1 MDNTILLTLYKPQI
15 IESVKNETYKSGRFE
30 KAADAKAISVAYE
43 IQAGNEDYQER
54 LLERSFSTGL
64 EELKTN
70 LSDYLQDS
78 GYSTGDNIFSAD
90 DNSNITITLVVGNR
104 FNKSYTDSLAKLCAK
119 YVEEVMLMD
128 WWKPVNEKK
137 SSLYAQFVERDLKAI
152 KRCFNKT
159 APEAPSYKYPTTLSV
174 VGSAINIGVGEERT
188 VTYSISDGAIDD
200 INIRVQDP
208 NVCSIGSS
216 SEGVTI
222 IGKNFG
228 ETYIQLYSRHNE
240 ELSKTIHVYVAQYE

>member
-43 IQAGNEDYQER
+43 IQAGNDEFQER
-54 LLERSFSTGL
+54 LLERSFSTSL

-78 GYSTGDNIFSAD
+78 GYSTGDNIFSSEND
-90 DNSNITITLVVGNR
+90 SNILLTLVVSNR
-104 FNKSYTDSLAKLCAK
+104 FNRSYTDSLAKLCAK

-128 WWKPVNEKK
+128 WWRPINEKK
-137 SSLYAQFVERDLKAI
+137 SSLYSQFVERDLSAI

-159 APEAPSYKYPTTLSV
+159 APVAPSYKYPTTLRVVSSV
-174 VGSAINIGVGEERT
+174 IDIGVGEEHT

-200 INIRVQDP
+200 INARVQDA
-208 NVCSIGSS
+208 NVCDVGSS
-216 SEGVTI
+216 NEGFTV
-222 IGKNFG
+222 IGKNVG
-228 ETYIQLYSRHNE
+228 DTLIQLYSRHNE
-240 ELSKTIHVYVAQYE
+240 QLTQTVHVYVKDQL

>member
-15 IESVKNETYKSGRFE
+15 LESVKNETYKSGRFE
-30 KAADAKAISVAYE
+30 KAADAKAISTAYE
-43 IQAGNEDYQER
+43 IQAGNEEYQER
-54 LLERSFSTGL
+54 LLERSFSTSL

-78 GYSTGDNIFSAD
+78 GGSTGDNIYSSKSE
-90 DNSNITITLVVGNR
+90 SNVIISLVVGNR

-119 YVEEVMLMD
+119 YVEEVMLVD
-128 WWKPVNEKK
+128 WWRPINEKK
-137 SSLYAQFVERDLKAI
+137 SSLYAQFVERDLTAI

-159 APEAPSYKYPTTLSV
+159 APVAPSYKYPTTLNV
-174 VGSAINIGVGEERT
+174 VGSVIAIGVGEERT

-208 NVCSIGSS
+208 NVCGVGSS
-216 SEGVTI
+216 NEGATV

-240 ELSKTIHVYVAQYE
+240 ELSKTIQVRVV